1 MKKLILL
8 CLGIATLGACD
19 KNSKPAPATTRVD
32 LLTAKSWRLS
42 TITASLGGAPL
53 PSSLLPACN
62 NDDTFKFNLDKTAIQ
77 DAGVVKCSSTDPQT
91 QAGTWA
97 FNNDQ
102 SKLTIA
108 VPNSLLNGEADVKEL
123 TSSTL
128 HIYTIQTFSG
138 VPAPITID
146 ATFVP
151 N

>member
-19 KNSKPAPATTRVD
+19 KNSEPAPPPTRVD

-42 TITASLGGAPL
+42 TATITANGFPI
-53 PSSLLPACN
+53 PSSLVIPACN
-62 NDDTFKFNLDKTAIQ
+62 NDDFYKFNADKTLIQ
-77 DAGVVKCSSTDPQT
+77 DAGATKCNATDPQT
-91 QAGTWA
+91 QAGTWT
-97 FNNDQ
+97 FNGDQ

-108 VPNSLLNGEADVKEL
+108 IPGNLLSGEAEVREL
-123 TSSTL
+123 TSTTL
-128 HIYTIQTFSG
+128 RIYGTPTLNG
-138 VPAPITID
+138 ITGTVD